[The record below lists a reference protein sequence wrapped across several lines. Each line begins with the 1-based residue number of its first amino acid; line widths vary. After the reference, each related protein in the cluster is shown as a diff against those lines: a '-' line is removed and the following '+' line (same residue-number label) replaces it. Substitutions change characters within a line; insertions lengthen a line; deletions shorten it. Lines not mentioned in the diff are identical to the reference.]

1 MDPST
6 LWNNYIKYIGA
17 GAVATGG
24 ILYDQ
29 GLAQRDHEEN
39 PEQTST
45 ECNQRNFNQGRA
57 GDTTLGRPH
66 EQRRE
71 GRNRL
76 MVRFAVRN

>member
-1 MDPST
+1 M
-6 LWNNYIKYIGA
+6 L
-17 GAVATGG
+17 
-24 ILYDQ
+24 LYDQ

-57 GDTTLGRPH
+57 GDTPLGRPH

-71 GRNRL
+71 GKDRACRDRFTSRADRL
-76 MVRFAVRN
+76 HHIIFKY